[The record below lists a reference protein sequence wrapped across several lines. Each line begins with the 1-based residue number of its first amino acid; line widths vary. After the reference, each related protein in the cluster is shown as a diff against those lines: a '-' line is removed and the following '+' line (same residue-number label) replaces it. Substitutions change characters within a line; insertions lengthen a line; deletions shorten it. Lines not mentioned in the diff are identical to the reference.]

1 MKLNNQ
7 LVTALSLI
15 AVHTAGA
22 TPYLPFYDTTLGGP
36 VQISVHFN
44 ASSNYSGFNSVEA
57 TLVMPRLSLPL
68 NPRERVDQYTAFFW
82 IGLDGFVPSTD
93 GMVRGL
99 WQAGVTM
106 SIWDNGTT
114 EYSGFHEWIPDE
126 PISLSKE
133 QLAISEGD
141 HIRVVVNTTDAEYR
155 RTTTLTNL
163 NTSQTF
169 SHSQDAAKL
178 PRGPTFPAPGA
189 SAEWIIEAGTYLN
202 YTQVIFPDWGNASI
216 LDARACYSSGE
227 CVKPGD
233 LDTGENN
240 TRMTVVLW
248 NDTQTVYT
256 ESSVDEGRVW
266 IAYVE
271 TPFEE

>member
-1 MKLNNQ
+1 
-7 LVTALSLI
+7 
-15 AVHTAGA
+15 
-22 TPYLPFYDTTLGGP
+22 
-36 VQISVHFN
+36 
-44 ASSNYSGFNSVEA
+44 
-57 TLVMPRLSLPL
+57 MPRLSLPQ

-93 GMVRGL
+93 GQVRGL

-106 SIWDNGTT
+106 SLWDNGTT
-114 EYSGFHEWIPDE
+114 EYSGLYEWVPDE
-126 PISLSKE
+126 PISLSQL
-133 QLAISEGD
+133 QLAIVEGD
-141 HIRVVVNTTDAEYR
+141 HIHVEVNTTDAGYHG
-155 RTTTLTNL
+155 TTTFTNL

-178 PRGPTFPAPGA
+178 WRGPTFPASGA
-189 SAEWIIEAGTYLN
+189 SAEWIVEAGTYLN

-216 LDARACYSSGE
+216 LDARACYLSGE

-233 LDTGENN
+233 LDTGDDN

-256 ESSVDEGRVW
+256 ESSVDEDRVW

-271 TPFEE
+271 KPLQAIGKKSRSDLYRKHQNDPFTFKTGTLRTLQRHISLDANF